1 MQECECGCGADI
13 SGWSNAAKAR
23 GLRRRI
29 RRIYRPSHGTCYYCG
44 LPLDQFQ
51 ECAECSGE
59 DLTSEPVRGY
69 SSVTTEEKPNLVSPE
84 PKPHDPLGPPEDCR
98 QRKITI
104 GKTVKQTPDGSL
116 IEYECSN
123 HDEVTSGQ
131 WQLKSQ
137 ENTSDNQTCFT
148 YVTHDGFVKEY
159 RDKEGSILSQKFLN
173 RECEPWDGF
182 KGWAEKTWW
191 ENGRIRERSKVWPN
205 QSDEEWQ
212 TLTELAKKR
221 GGGLFISERYD
232 YDGNKSLELSYVID
246 DSDGQLYEYLAS
258 FDQERALACFE
269 SRDRQGILCSSENM
283 LTYFESSGEESWVK
297 RYMINKDGESV
308 YHRTDG
314 PAIFYGYKT
323 EDTCARYFLEGKEY
337 SKTEWEKKVGW
348 TQPERA

>member
-29 RRIYRPSHGTCYYCG
+29 QRIYRPSHGTCYYCG

-59 DLTSEPVRGY
+59 DLTGEPVRGY
-69 SSVTTEEKPNLVSPE
+69 SSVTTEEKPTLVSPE
-84 PKPHDPLGPPEDCR
+84 PNPHDPLGPPEDCG

-116 IEYECSN
+116 IEYECTN
-123 HDEVTSGQ
+123 HDDIAPGQ
-131 WQLKSQ
+131 WQLQSQ
-137 ENTSDNQTCFT
+137 EKIDDYHTYFT
-148 YVTHDGFVKEY
+148 YRTQGGFVKEY
-159 RDKEGSILSQKFLN
+159 RAKEGDIITQKFLD
-173 RECEPWDGF
+173 RGGELRKGF
-182 KGWAEKTWW
+182 EGWAEKSWW
-191 ENGRIRERSKVWPN
+191 ANGRIRERSKVWPN

-221 GGGLFISERYD
+221 GGGFCIYERYY
-232 YDGNKSLELSYVID
+232 YDGTKSLECSYVID
-246 DSDGQLYEYLAS
+246 DGDGQLYEYLAS
-258 FDQERALACFE
+258 FDQEHAIACFE

-323 EDTCARYFLEGKEY
+323 ENTCARYFLEGKEY